1 MAYSRQAGI
10 HNQSP
15 LDLALAD
22 LIAASDPASGWQS
35 IVDALRTELGATAVE
50 LTVSRPAERACAGE
64 IPDVAPS
71 LFDLKAGG
79 RVYGRL
85 AVWAPEAAF
94 TAERR
99 ARLTLLAGVIGMVR
113 ERDCL
118 RKEGEQFVYSVTH
131 DLRGV
136 IVRASN
142 MAQLLGQLGQFSED
156 GQQLRSFLTQS
167 LSAGESLLREL
178 AVYAKA
184 GSSPDAPARV
194 TVKALLEAVRWQVKP
209 ELSKKGITLQI
220 AESERFICVREAEMI
235 DVLRRIVDNSAR
247 YGASRVTVGAGE
259 DDGGILLNV
268 DDDGPGIEPAYAETV
283 FEPLRRLHGSEIPG
297 NGLGLPIARKLV
309 ERQGGRIWVEPRPG
323 PGTTV
328 QVWLPE
334 AVAP

>member
-1 MAYSRQAGI
+1 M
-10 HNQSP
+10 
-15 LDLALAD
+15 
-22 LIAASDPASGWQS
+22 
-35 IVDALRTELGATAVE
+35 
-50 LTVSRPAERACAGE
+50 
-64 IPDVAPS
+64 
-71 LFDLKAGG
+71 
-79 RVYGRL
+79 
-85 AVWAPEAAF
+85 
-94 TAERR
+94 
-99 ARLTLLAGVIGMVR
+99 
-113 ERDCL
+113 
-118 RKEGEQFVYSVTH
+118 
-131 DLRGV
+131 
-136 IVRASN
+136 
-142 MAQLLGQLGQFSED
+142 
-156 GQQLRSFLTQS
+156 
-167 LSAGESLLREL
+167 
-178 AVYAKA
+178 
-184 GSSPDAPARV
+184 
-194 TVKALLEAVRWQVKP
+194 KP